1 MVGHG
6 IYLLLGKFDRSVC
19 TDPLRCCLPF
29 FLRRNGFQPFQR
41 DALRRGFEDKAC
53 DLIPL
58 LLVGNVLD
66 GV

>member
-1 MVGHG
+1 MIGHG
-6 IYLLLGKFDRSVC
+6 IYLLSCKFDKSVC
-19 TDPLRCCLPF
+19 TDLPRCCFLF

-53 DLIPL
+53 DLISL
-58 LLVGNVLD
+58 LFVGNILD